1 MRGMK
6 EDYVSTN
13 DAADALGISR
23 QRVLQLIK
31 TGRLKAEKFA
41 NVYMIHRPDL
51 SAVED
56 RPQGRPKNTPAT
68 TNKRATGRIRATSGA
83 STGKKKGKEK

>member
-31 TGRLKAEKFA
+31 TGRLRAEKFA

-56 RPQGRPKNTPAT
+56 RPQGRPPNASAT
-68 TNKRATGRIRATSGA
+68 ANKRAGGRIQRSNEA
-83 STGKKKGKEK
+83 STGKKGGKR

>member
-1 MRGMK
+1 MHSMK

-31 TGRLKAEKFA
+31 TGRLRAKKFA
-41 NVYMIHRPDL
+41 SVYMIHRPDL
-51 SAVED
+51 AAVED
-56 RPQGRPKNTPAT
+56 RPQGRPPNASAT
-68 TNKRATGRIRATSGA
+68 ADKRPTGQIRARNGA
-83 STGKKKGKEK
+83 STGKKGGKK